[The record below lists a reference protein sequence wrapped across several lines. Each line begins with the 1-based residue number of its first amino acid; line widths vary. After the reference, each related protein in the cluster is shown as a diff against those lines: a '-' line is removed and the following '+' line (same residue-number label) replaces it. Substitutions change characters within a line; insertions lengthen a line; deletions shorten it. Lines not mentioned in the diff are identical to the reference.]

1 VRLTI
6 TEIKILKQS
15 IQSLDNT
22 AEVFL
27 FGSRV
32 DDNQRGGDID
42 ILIQSQHLSRRDL
55 RHIRGEFC
63 QQFGEQKL
71 DLVIDNGADN
81 QAFIK
86 MIQLEAVLL

>member
-1 VRLTI
+1 MRLTVD
-6 TEIKILKQS
+6 EINNLKKS
-15 IQSLDNT
+15 IDSLDKI
-22 AEVFL
+22 AKVFL

-71 DLVIDNGADN
+71 DLVIDNGKDN